1 MRVLLLVGALLAYS
15 PPVFAQSAQKLE
27 PVGQTTGTSKGSTC
41 KVDVTFKLTETGGAE
56 VLRYKAKCR
65 LNRTDKADLKVE
77 VYRIIAELDF
87 STEEWW
93 DGSQAGQTYQLPMN
107 ITLQ

>member
-1 MRVLLLVGALLAYS
+1 
-15 PPVFAQSAQKLE
+15 
-27 PVGQTTGTSKGSTC
+27 
-41 KVDVTFKLTETGGAE
+41 
-56 VLRYKAKCR
+56 
-65 LNRTDKADLKVE
+65 

>member
-1 MRVLLLVGALLAYS
+1 MRVLLIVGALLAYS
-15 PPVFAQSAQKLE
+15 PVFAQSAQKLE
-27 PVGQTTGTSKGSTC
+27 PVGQTAGAEQESTC
-41 KVDVTFKLTETGGAE
+41 KVDVTIKLTDSGAAE
-56 VLRYKAKCR
+56 VIRYKAKCR
-65 LNRTDKADLKVE
+65 LNRTGKADLKVE

>member
-1 MRVLLLVGALLAYS
+1 MRVLLLIGTLLAYS
-15 PPVFAQSAQKLE
+15 PVFAQAAQKLE

-65 LNRTDKADLKVE
+65 LNRTEKADLKVE

>member
-1 MRVLLLVGALLAYS
+1 MRKLLLIGSLLAYS
-15 PPVFAQSAQKLE
+15 PVFAESPQKLE
-27 PVGQTTGTSKGSTC
+27 SVGLTTGTAQGTSC
-41 KVDVTFKLTETGGAE
+41 KVDVTFRLTETGGAE
-56 VLRYKAKCR
+56 VIRYKAKCR

-77 VYRIIAELDF
+77 VYRIISELDF

-93 DGSQAGQTYQLPMN
+93 DGSQAGETYQLPMN